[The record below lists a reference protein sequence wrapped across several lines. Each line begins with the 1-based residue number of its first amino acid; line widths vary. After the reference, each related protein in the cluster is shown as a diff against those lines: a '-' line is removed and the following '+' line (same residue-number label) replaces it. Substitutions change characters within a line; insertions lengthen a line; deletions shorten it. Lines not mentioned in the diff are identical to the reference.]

1 MLRSCKQIGGGGKD
15 PPRMRCH
22 DLRSSRR
29 TYEVESSCSKCI
41 APRSRNR
48 PLLID
53 LPVCTNEDA
62 PDLPAI
68 HCLQIWR
75 NKILLHI
82 RALRIHARVIQQ
94 RSDSMR
100 VSKPNNSSVE
110 GMIRI
115 SVVINLVKMES
126 SKPSPHM
133 LRESQCSQS
142 GLNNSS
148 ILGYRAGIRTNQF
161 LKWKTKVD
169 KRTYYAQ

>member
-1 MLRSCKQIGGGGKD
+1 VKHVL
-15 PPRMRCH
+15 
-22 DLRSSRR
+22 DLSSSVRLIVR
-29 TYEVESSCSKCI
+29 EELLV
-41 APRSRNR
+41 
-48 PLLID
+48 LID
-53 LPVCTNEDA
+53 RPVCTNEDA
-62 PDLPAI
+62 PDLPGAI
-68 HCLQIWR
+68 RCLQIWR

-82 RALRIHARVIQQ
+82 RALRILARVIQQ
-94 RSDSMR
+94 KSDSMR
-100 VSKPNNSSVE
+100 VSRPNNSSVE

-133 LRESQCSQS
+133 LSESQCSQS